1 MVRQQLGQSG
11 LGVSGKNIQSLYARG
26 LQRIQQLRKRH
37 HENHAQLAH
46 PESNGVMPIS
56 DGVSE
61 HITVPPP
68 EPIAAEPISEP
79 LTEEPPTEGRSPE
92 PPKRK
97 PPKFRG
103 RWGWSLLCLAVLG
116 VLSGMGSAALL
127 WLVSLPP
134 PPECEDPA
142 SLTLD
147 MEQLYCAQQ
156 AIQSGGLPEL
166 IAGLKLLKQWTPDD
180 PLYAETQNLAE
191 EWSKQ
196 VLAIARTKVSQSDLN
211 GALDAISHIPNT
223 TPVYEEA
230 QQAVA
235 YWKEQ
240 WAEGEAIY
248 AKAQDAFKTQ
258 NWTLASEQ
266 ISAMAKLSNP
276 YWNSKRANELAQ
288 QLGVERRARQIFIQA
303 QKIAEGGSPE
313 QLGTAITKAHEVT
326 EGTFAWQ
333 DARTHFKQWSQ
344 TLISLGSQKWQA
356 GDAAGAIAIFQTT
369 PKASPVPELQDL
381 IRFSNAYKLASDAT
395 PTATPSSS
403 WTPSLQHVW
412 KLMEAIAAVKQVPA
426 DSPFFTQAQATKT
439 GLEAQL
445 RDLIQLNYANLT
457 AKLGQHSTY
466 ELAIG
471 QAQQISPDRPRRIQ
485 AQTLIAYWQDR
496 VETLEDQPYLD
507 YAIELA
513 KSGTIEDLRAAIAEA
528 SQIQQGRALR
538 GDAQT
543 WIAAWRRDIERI
555 EDQPYL
561 DRAWILADEGKL
573 SEAIEAA
580 QAILPG
586 RALYGEAQSA
596 ISEWQ
601 AQIVWNNQVAADRP
615 ILDRAR
621 RLADQGNLW
630 EAIRVASEI
639 GSGRALSREAQSAIA
654 EWRYQLNPPPQYSE
668 PGESGDEFL
677 QKEEKTGN
685 SPEEGAP
692 FNSPIEQFPFNQTPS
707 PQPGNQ
713 PTPIPFNQQPLPLDQ
728 GLPDRIETVPPPTPT
743 VIPDISPPELLPPVE
758 SPSSIEVL
766 PPPLPPESAPAEP
779 PPAPQS
785 SYDGYYDER
794 YYESY

>member
-11 LGVSGKNIQSLYARG
+11 LRVSGKNIQSLYARG
-26 LQRIQQLRKRH
+26 LQRIQRLRKQD
-37 HENHAQLAH
+37 HENHGQLPNSA
-46 PESNGVMPIS
+46 SG
-56 DGVSE
+56 GVSE
-61 HITVPPP
+61 KVTAPSPESIP
-68 EPIAAEPISEP
+68 EPKAEQKIEQDKG
-79 LTEEPPTEGRSPE
+79 ERSPKS
-92 PPKRK
+92 PQPKSPK
-97 PPKFRG
+97 PRG

-134 PPECEDPA
+134 PPECKDPA

-147 MEQLYCAQQ
+147 MERLYCAQQ

-166 IAGLKLLKQWTPDD
+166 VAGLEMLKQWTPDD

-196 VLAIARTKVSQSDLN
+196 VLSIARTKVSQSDLN
-211 GALDAISHIPNT
+211 GALDAISHIPKN

-235 YWKEQ
+235 FWKEQ

-258 NWTLASEQ
+258 NWTVASEQ

-303 QKIAEGGSPE
+303 QNIAKGDSPA
-313 QLGTAITKAHEVT
+313 QLGEAITKAQEVT

-344 TLISLGSQKWQA
+344 TLISLGTQKWQT
-356 GDAAGAIAIFQTT
+356 GDAAGAIAVFQTT
-369 PKASPVPELQDL
+369 PKTSSVPELQDL
-381 IRFSNAYKLASDAT
+381 IRFSTAYKLASYAT
-395 PTATPSSS
+395 PNATSSSS
-403 WTPSLQHVW
+403 WAPSLRHVW
-412 KLMEAIAAVKQVPA
+412 TLMEAIAALKQVPA

-439 GLEAQL
+439 DLEAQL
-445 RDLIQLNYANLT
+445 HDVIQLNYADLT
-457 AKLGQHSTY
+457 AKLGQHATY

-513 KSGTIEDLRAAIAEA
+513 KAGTIEDLQAAIAEA

-543 WIAAWRRDIERI
+543 RIAAWRRDIEQI

-596 ISEWQ
+596 ISDWQ
-601 AQIVWNNQVAADRP
+601 AQIVWNSQVAADRP

-654 EWRYQLNPPPQYSE
+654 EWRYQLNPPPQYPESSE
-668 PGESGDEFL
+668 SDDESLQNGESTGDL
-677 QKEEKTGN
+677 
-685 SPEEGAP
+685 SEEGSP
-692 FNSPIEQFPFNQTPS
+692 FSSPLEQFPFNQTPS
-707 PQPGNQ
+707 SQPSSQ
-713 PTPIPFNQQPLPLDQ
+713 PTPIPFNEQPLPLDQ
-728 GLPDRIETVPPPTPT
+728 RLPDRIETVPPPAPT
-743 VIPDISPPELLPPVE
+743 VIPDVSPPEILPPME
-758 SPSSIEVL
+758 SPNSIDAL
-766 PPPLPPESAPAEP
+766 PPPLPPESAPPET
-779 PPAPQS
+779 PADPQS
-785 SYDGYYDER
+785 SFDGYYDER
-794 YYESY
+794 YYEAY